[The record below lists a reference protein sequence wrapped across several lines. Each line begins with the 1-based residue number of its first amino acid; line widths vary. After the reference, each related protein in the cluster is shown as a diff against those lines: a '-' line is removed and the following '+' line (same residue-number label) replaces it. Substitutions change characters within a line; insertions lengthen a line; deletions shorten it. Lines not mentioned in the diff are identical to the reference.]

1 VKRLRQSLFNATRH
15 SSGGVRLLVVAAILG
30 GAFLLV
36 RPSLPTALRVS
47 YRLPAGVR
55 SLEVDYVQGG
65 NVVRSARFTWAPEA
79 SPEVFRHEPEL
90 AAGRTRLVVTWA
102 DPAGVRRTVR
112 RTVELAEER
121 VTHVDL
127 RP

>member
-1 VKRLRQSLFNATRH
+1 M
-15 SSGGVRLLVVAAILG
+15 LVVAAILG
-30 GAFLLV
+30 GAFLLI
-36 RPSLPTALRVS
+36 RPSLPTAQRVS

-65 NVVRSARFTWAPEA
+65 SVVRSARFSWAPEA

-90 AAGRTRLVVTWA
+90 AGGATRLVVRWA
-102 DPAGVRRTVR
+102 DPAGVLQTVR
-112 RTVELAEER
+112 RTVELVEDR